1 MKTIVTFISILCFTL
16 TQINA
21 QEQQKEILIVGSM
34 HTVPKIVKKSYT
46 PMLRRAKRYNPS
58 AIYVESPR
66 ANDSLSWA
74 YLKDGWSASY
84 KAFYQLSDS
93 LRTVF
98 LPDTIKFERILE
110 KSFERM
116 TASDLEFM
124 VKTFALNRDN
134 ANYEFYSYIKSYGAK
149 GSKKPTRHEDGD
161 LSFKLALAQNIKL
174 LTSMDDQQ
182 TNGEYHK
189 AWAKCSK
196 EGRTNGNNAIMS
208 KLNKKSYNSAMFPAV
223 FRGLGKH
230 TNKRKSL
237 ERLHKLSSFTFVSTK
252 TEGCSEGE
260 RFWNERNM
268 RMAKNIGEQV
278 LASDVQMN
286 IVVVGAS
293 HVVGLE
299 KELKKNYPSLKI
311 KLAGE

>member
-1 MKTIVTFISILCFTL
+1 MKTIITFISILCFTL
-16 TQINA
+16 SQINA
-21 QEQQKEILIVGSM
+21 QKQQKEVLIVGSM
-34 HTVPKIVKKSYT
+34 HTVPKIVKKSYK
-46 PMLRRAKRYNPS
+46 PMLRRAKKYNPTS
-58 AIYVESPR
+58 IYVESPR

-74 YLKDGWSASY
+74 YLKAGWSASY
-84 KAFYQLSDS
+84 KAFYLLSDS

-98 LPDTIKFERILE
+98 SPDTMKFERILE
-110 KSFERM
+110 KSFDSM

-124 VKTFALNRDN
+124 IKTFAFNRDN

-161 LSFKLALAQNIKL
+161 LSFKLALEQNIKL

-182 TNGEYHK
+182 TNGEYH
-189 AWAKCSK
+189 ASWAKCSK
-196 EGRTNGNNAIMS
+196 EGRLNGNSAIMT
-208 KLNKKSYNSAMFPAV
+208 KLNKKSYNSAILPAI

-237 ERLHKLSSFTFVSTK
+237 ERLHKLSSFTYVATK
-252 TEGCSEGE
+252 TKGCSEGE

-268 RMAKNIGEQV
+268 RIAKNIGDQV
-278 LASDVQMN
+278 LASNAQKT

-299 KELKKNYPSLKI
+299 KELKENYPTLKI

>member
-1 MKTIVTFISILCFTL
+1 MKTIITLISILCFTL
-16 TQINA
+16 SQINA
-21 QEQQKEILIVGSM
+21 QEQQKEVLIVGSM
-34 HTVPKIVKKSYT
+34 HTVPKIVKNSYK
-46 PMLRRAKRYNPS
+46 PMLRRAKRYNPT

-66 ANDSLSWA
+66 AIDSLSWA

-84 KAFYQLSDS
+84 KAFYLLSDS
-93 LRTVF
+93 LRTF
-98 LPDTIKFERILE
+98 FSPDTMKFERILE

-116 TASDLEFM
+116 TASDLEFII
-124 VKTFALNRDN
+124 KTFAFNRDN
-134 ANYEFYSYIKSYGAK
+134 ANYEFYNYIKSYGAK
-149 GSKKPTRHEDGD
+149 GAKKPTRHEDGD

-174 LTSMDDQQ
+174 LSSMDDQQ
-182 TNGEYHK
+182 TNGEYHE
-189 AWAKCSK
+189 AWSKCSK
-196 EGRTNGNNAIMS
+196 EGRTNGNNAIMT
-208 KLNKKSYNSAMFPAV
+208 KLNKTLYNSAILPGI

-237 ERLHKLSSFTFVSTK
+237 ERLDKLSSFTYATTK
-252 TEGCSEGE
+252 TETCTEGK
-260 RFWNERNM
+260 RFWDERNM

-278 LASDVQMN
+278 LASNAQKT

-299 KELKKNYPSLKI
+299 KELKENYPTLKI